1 MQLFPYQRQGV
12 NKMLSQS
19 SIFLCDDMGLGKTAQ
34 VCTVIKERNKF
45 PTIVVCPAPLKENWK
60 RELKTWA
67 GIDINVDDLSS
78 KVIVTNYERLDQI
91 LASLKRLNIQQ
102 VIFDECHVLKTPTS
116 KRTKAAM
123 KLVEGVRYRIMITG
137 TPVLNRPKE
146 LLCQLE
152 IAGLTYK
159 FGGKDKFLQDFC
171 GSYIS
176 PWGTSH
182 DGHSNL
188 SKLNEA
194 MKKVWIRRIKKD
206 VQKNL
211 PPKTVHMVP
220 CCTISQPEPT
230 SFEEIEKY
238 DREVLQQKLPYCI
251 EYIRKVLER
260 GESLVVFAHHRN
272 IVERLR
278 REFPDAKYIIGG
290 QSKTNRQQNIDN
302 FQMHS
307 GSNANYTNLIVCSL
321 QASAV
326 GITLTKA
333 HTAIFI
339 EYPWSPSLMGQAEDR
354 IHRIGQT
361 QPCDIVYL
369 YAKDSIDEYRLRTQ
383 NIKKTIINHTMTEV
397 QL

>member
-1 MQLFPYQRQGV
+1 MKLYPYQRQGV
-12 NKMLSQS
+12 NKMLNQS
-19 SIFLCDDMGLGKTAQ
+19 SVFLCDDMGLGKTVQ
-34 VCTVIKERNKF
+34 VCTLIKERNEF
-45 PTIVVCPAPLKENWK
+45 PTLIVCPAHLKENWR

-67 GIDINVDDLSS
+67 GIDVSVDDMNS
-78 KVIVTNYERLDQI
+78 KVIITNYERLTKS
-91 LASLKRLNIQQ
+91 LASLKSLYLKQI
-102 VIFDECHVLKTPTS
+102 IFDECHILKTPTS
-116 KRTKAAM
+116 QCFKTAM
-123 KLVEGVRYRIMITG
+123 KLVEYVSYRIMITG

-152 IAGLTYK
+152 IAGLTRR
-159 FGGKDKFLQDFC
+159 FGGKDKFLRDFC
-171 GSYIS
+171 GAYQS
-176 PWGTSH
+176 PWGTSY

-188 SKLNEA
+188 SKLNKV
-194 MKKVWIRRIKKD
+194 MKRIWIRRLKDD

-238 DREVLQQKLPYCI
+238 DREVLKQKLPYCI
-251 EYIRKVLER
+251 DYIRKVLER

-272 IVERLR
+272 IVEKLR
-278 REFPDAKYIIGG
+278 KEFPDAKYIIGG
-290 QSKTNRQQNIDN
+290 QSKQNRQKNIDN

-307 GSNANYTNLIVCSL
+307 GLNANHTNLIVCSL
-321 QASAV
+321 QAGAV
-326 GITLTKA
+326 GTTLTKA

-339 EYPWSPSLMGQAEDR
+339 EYPWSPAMMCQAEDR

-361 QPCDIVYL
+361 KPCDIIYL

-383 NIKKTIINHTMTEV
+383 NIKKTIISHIMKEV
-397 QL
+397 

>member
-1 MQLFPYQRQGV
+1 MKLYPYQRQGV

-45 PTIVVCPAPLKENWK
+45 PTVVVCPAPLKENWK

-67 GIDINVDDLSS
+67 DISVNTDDLSS
-78 KVIVTNYERLDQI
+78 KVIIINYEMLNHH
-91 LASLKRLNIQQ
+91 LSKLKQLNIQQ

-116 KRTKAAM
+116 QRTQAAL

-159 FGGKDKFLQDFC
+159 LGGKQKFLQEYC
-171 GSYIS
+171 GNYAS
-176 PWGTSH
+176 PWGSSY

-194 MKKVWIRRIKKD
+194 MKKIWIRRIKKE
-206 VQKNL
+206 VQKQL

-238 DREVLQQKLPYCI
+238 DREVLKQKLPYCI

-272 IVERLR
+272 IIDKLKK
-278 REFPDAKYIIGG
+278 EFPDAKIIIGG
-290 QSKTNRQQNIDN
+290 QTKTERQKNIDN
-302 FQMHS
+302 FQSHS
-307 GSNANYTNLIVCSL
+307 NSNANYNLILCSL

-326 GITLTKA
+326 GITLTNA
-333 HTAIFI
+333 HKAIFI
-339 EYPWSPSLMGQAEDR
+339 EYPWSPSLMAQAEDR

-361 QPCDIVYL
+361 QPCEIIYL

-383 NIKKTIINHTMTEV
+383 KIKQTIITHTMKEV
-397 QL
+397 